1 MPSLPSKWYDFLKYL
16 DIVVLPA
23 IGALYAGLS
32 QIWTLPYASEVPA
45 TITVICTFLGAI
57 LCISTAQYNLAQS
70 KEFTDFPPKEDEEDD
85 IEE

>member
-23 IGALYAGLS
+23 LAAAYTGLS
-32 QIWTLPYASEVPA
+32 QIWGLPYAAELPA
-45 TITVICTFLGAI
+45 TVTVICTLLGAI

-70 KEFTDFPPKEDEEDD
+70 KDFPKD